1 MGNLC
6 KRKYNVV
13 AIINDGIKNKE
24 YDKIIDTLDD
34 YLEEKEYQIYGV
46 KSKEIICIKIKKM
59 DWDYKISVYKN
70 NGVMI
75 YNKEFEDLGQLIAD
89 FSFMASG
96 TSFF

>member
-6 KRKYNVV
+6 KRRYNVV
-13 AIINDGIKNKE
+13 AIINDGIKNKD
-24 YDKIIDTLDD
+24 YDAVIDTLAD

-59 DWDYKISVYKN
+59 DWDYKMSVYKH

-75 YNKEFEDLGQLIAD
+75 YNKEFVDLKQLMAN